1 MILPLINSQ
10 MENLRDLSNFQIYM
24 LFTTIYKAKT
34 ISVFLDGLDNE
45 AGLLYISGRFVHNL
59 GLEYFHLNP
68 SPAVAAYMFRN
79 HGSGS
84 RPQLR
89 LNTAWNYPQIP
100 ISQSAT
106 ISARGSPM
114 SLPSSQSVTITAD
127 SNFINSLSL
136 TANRGLRSSVTSSVG
151 YKNSRVPSHVSHR

>member
-1 MILPLINSQ
+1 MCPVSWSTGHGI
-10 MENLRDLSNFQIYM
+10 
-24 LFTTIYKAKT
+24 TTI
-34 ISVFLDGLDNE
+34 S
-45 AGLLYISGRFVHNL
+45 AGLFYSSGRLVHNF

-79 HGSGS
+79 PGPGSC
-84 RPQLR
+84 PQLR

-106 ISARGSPM
+106 ILARGSPI

-127 SNFINSLSL
+127 RNFINSLSL
-136 TANRGLRSSVTSSVG
+136 TANRGLRSSMASSAKN
-151 YKNSRVPSHVSHR
+151 KNSRVPSHVSHCRFALSTHCIVHLSH